1 MKIGIDSTPLPQN
14 PVGAGVYIIQ
24 LIRALSQLETEHE
37 LIVFAQPFGR
47 ELIDIPESK
56 KIKWIIVKEKKPAI
70 RLIWEQITL
79 PFLVKKTKLDLLH
92 SLHYT
97 RPFFLP
103 CRSIVTFHDMTFFA
117 YPELHTVTKR
127 IFFPL
132 AIKINAKFSDGL
144 IAGSENSKKDTL
156 KFNQV
161 PEQKIHVVPYG
172 IDKGFS
178 PISDRQLLDKCR
190 IKYNL
195 PQDFILYVGLIEP
208 RKNIPS
214 LLRAYHKLTL
224 EDQVPFLVIAGRPGW
239 GIEEVNHYI
248 DALNLKDKVHFTGYV
263 DREDL
268 PMIYN
273 LATIFVY
280 PSIYEGFG
288 FPPLEAMACGT
299 PTITTAI
306 SSMPEFVGDAC
317 LLVPPQDDEA
327 LYQAIKKL
335 LYNKDLQQDLSIKG
349 HQQASQFTWERTARE
364 TLEVYQKVML
374 QP

>member
-1 MKIGIDSTPLPQN
+1 MRIGIDATPLPYN
-14 PVGAGVYIIQ
+14 PVGAGIYIIQ
-24 LIRALSQLETEHE
+24 LINALQQENTDQE
-37 LIVFAQPFGR
+37 IFVFAFPHILDHVNITESQRFKWVIKDYKSPPF
-47 ELIDIPESK
+47 
-56 KIKWIIVKEKKPAI
+56 
-70 RLIWEQITL
+70 RLIWEQAVL
-79 PFLVKKTKLDLLH
+79 PILARQWRLDLLH

-97 RPFFLP
+97 RPLILP
-103 CRSIVTFHDMTFFA
+103 CKSVVTFHDMTFYKLPSF
-117 YPELHTVTKR
+117 HTKIKR
-127 IFFPL
+127 MYFQY
-132 AIKINAKFSDGL
+132 AIQASASLSDA
-144 IAGSENSKKDTL
+144 IITVSENTRKDAINLL
-156 KFNQV
+156 KLPNH
-161 PEQKIHVVPYG
+161 KIFATPSG
-172 IDKGFS
+172 ISNNFS
-178 PISDRQLLDKCR
+178 PIKDYELLDKCR

-239 GIEEVNHYI
+239 GIEEVNYYI